1 MLFESTPGAPSLSF
15 RVIVPSSHTQFGAAA
30 KRTRWRTGHFC
41 ELSARHFVFTS
52 ERHVGSERNAVMIK
66 AKNGRDVIPSLRDSR
81 ERAAC
86 PHSHH
91 QARPRGATTGEI
103 GSITSSQHRPIVA
116 VTRFAPNVSTLCHSP
131 AELHHSPVC
140 RQSLHQRM
148 LNPAG
153 RERSCPGIT
162 PPERIRAGV
171 NRPALPFTLTGV

>member
-1 MLFESTPGAPSLSF
+1 MAKHRTRFGPGAES
-15 RVIVPSSHTQFGAAA
+15 RG
-30 KRTRWRTGHFC
+30 KRRP
-41 ELSARHFVFTS
+41 ARARGRLKANILFVWTCGFA
-52 ERHVGSERNAVMIK
+52 ERNAVMIK

-86 PHSHH
+86 PRSHH

-103 GSITSSQHRPIVA
+103 GSITSSQRRPIVA
-116 VTRFAPNVSTLCHSP
+116 VSRFAPNVSTLCHSP

>member
-1 MLFESTPGAPSLSF
+1 MGAQPNVSYYNCT
-15 RVIVPSSHTQFGAAA
+15 RMRPNIPSSSGDRFRGGRAAA
-30 KRTRWRTGHFC
+30 G
-41 ELSARHFVFTS
+41 
-52 ERHVGSERNAVMIK
+52 ERNAVMIK

-86 PHSHH
+86 PRSHH

-103 GSITSSQHRPIVA
+103 GSITSSQHRPVVA
-116 VTRFAPNVSTLCHSP
+116 VTRFASNVSTLCHSP

-153 RERSCPGIT
+153 RERSCPEIT

>member
-1 MLFESTPGAPSLSF
+1 MDRLDDRMLAPLMPVMRSACARRCRITRLRGVTNESGRSPG
-15 RVIVPSSHTQFGAAA
+15 R
-30 KRTRWRTGHFC
+30 
-41 ELSARHFVFTS
+41 
-52 ERHVGSERNAVMIK
+52 ERNAVMIK

-86 PHSHH
+86 PRSHH

-103 GSITSSQHRPIVA
+103 GSITSSQRRPIVA
-116 VTRFAPNVSTLCHSP
+116 VSRFAPNVSTLCHSP